1 MNSLISLH
9 NAATTLGANTF
20 KKVQF
25 IEAVLTICIQRVK
38 TIIFWKRSLQT
49 SEDESF
55 FKFFDANC
63 VSKTVICFNFFYF
76 LA

>member
-25 IEAVLTICIQRVK
+25 REATLIVCIQRLKTKEREAYRPVK
-38 TIIFWKRSLQT
+38 VKAFSNSLMQTEYAKLLFVVFFSIF
-49 SEDESF
+49 
-55 FKFFDANC
+55 
-63 VSKTVICFNFFYF
+63 
-76 LA
+76 

>member
-55 FKFFDANC
+55 FLDSLMQTVYAKLLFVVFF
-63 VSKTVICFNFFYF
+63 SIF
-76 LA
+76 